1 MLDSEKD
8 LGAPKSRMKDPHEG
22 FEGAKTLG
30 HTKDEVETFSDT
42 SSGTI
47 SHPAWVEVSHPTAAA
62 YVLPTWNDPLSH
74 LFEIQL
80 GICP

>member
-22 FEGAKTLG
+22 LEGAKTLG

-47 SHPAWVEVSHPTAAA
+47 SPCKLEESNQRHRHVGEGRHK
-62 YVLPTWNDPLSH
+62 
-74 LFEIQL
+74 
-80 GICP
+80 G